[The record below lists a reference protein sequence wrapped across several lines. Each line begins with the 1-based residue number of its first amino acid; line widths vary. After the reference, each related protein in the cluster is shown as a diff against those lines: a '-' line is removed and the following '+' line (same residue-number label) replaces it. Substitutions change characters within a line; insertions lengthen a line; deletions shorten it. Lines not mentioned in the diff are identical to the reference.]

1 MRLGHI
7 SDDDNQMWINEHLS
21 CDLPP
26 SNSQPIPQPL
36 VHKCIDVPTGKVSP
50 QLQGKGSWTDIPHH
64 ISIDSDKF

>member
-7 SDDDNQMWINEHLS
+7 SDDDNEMWINEYLS

-26 SNSQPIPQPL
+26 SNSQLIPQPL

-50 QLQGKGSWTDIPHH
+50 QLQGKGS
-64 ISIDSDKF
+64 